1 MSIYRRA
8 EWYWTDFCVDGQR
21 YRRPLQDEH
30 GRRITNWQEAKRRER
45 EMIET
50 ARNGQLHTQAAPKRL
65 FEAIK
70 VYLAQKAVA
79 CAGRTV
85 ELESERL
92 SLVKQHFGDAKLST
106 ITPAA
111 IAGYQQARHK
121 SGIAGRTINMDI
133 GALRRVLKQCG
144 HWRRLQDQVQSL
156 PENQV
161 PIGRAL
167 TLEEQQRLFD
177 AALSNAE
184 WEHVYCAAMIAAN
197 TSMRPVEVKN
207 LRWQDVDLFDGTLTV
222 RRSKNQTSLRVIP
235 LNKPARTAFGRML
248 ERAQKLGFD
257 KPEHYIWAACQWHTI
272 DPTRPIQKWDTA
284 WRKLRDAAGLTGLRF
299 HDLRHT
305 IITELAEM
313 GVPDHVMESISGHMS
328 RRMLEHYS
336 HVRIA
341 AKRKALEDLDAWRE
355 KAGQEAKALAMP
367 RRYTREE
374 PLHSSSL
381 CYTNAVR

>member
-1 MSIYRRA
+1 
-8 EWYWTDFCVDGQR
+8 
-21 YRRPLQDEH
+21 
-30 GRRITNWQEAKRRER
+30 
-45 EMIET
+45 
-50 ARNGQLHTQAAPKRL
+50 
-65 FEAIK
+65 
-70 VYLAQKAVA
+70 
-79 CAGRTV
+79 
-85 ELESERL
+85 
-92 SLVKQHFGDAKLST
+92 
-106 ITPAA
+106 
-111 IAGYQQARHK
+111 
-121 SGIAGRTINMDI
+121 
-133 GALRRVLKQCG
+133 VLKQCG